1 MILLQKYSGVLFSS
15 ETETSDWR
23 YSTSAL
29 AKLCQTSS
37 DGLQTILQSWRP
49 RDAGLEDNK
58 MKALH
63 SLLYPASRAG
73 QKVVLVTGLESS
85 LAAIAA
91 VCNGSGVRY
100 CVVRAGQSHASQMET
115 VTWWRLEPRLTVLVV
130 VEVESHHSAATL
142 DLSAADLLVLLD
154 SSPGLWEPSL
164 SCPLVRLL
172 CLGTVEESLGRL
184 ETAKKVLQDIKTN
197 QNQEGILS
205 KQTVAEIVSPLPDN
219 GYTKKK
225 EMVSSQ

>member
-1 MILLQKYSGVLFSS
+1 
-15 ETETSDWR
+15 
-23 YSTSAL
+23 
-29 AKLCQTSS
+29 
-37 DGLQTILQSWRP
+37 
-49 RDAGLEDNK
+49 

-63 SLLYPASRAG
+63 GVLYPAHRAG
-73 QKVVLVTGLESS
+73 QKVVLVTGMESS
-85 LAAIAA
+85 LPAIAA

-100 CVVRAGQSHASQMET
+100 CVVRGGESHARQVDT
-115 VTWWRLEPRLTVLVV
+115 VNWWRLEPRLTVLVV

-142 DLSAADLLVLLD
+142 DLSSADLLVLLD

-197 QNQEGILS
+197 QSQEGILS
-205 KQTVAEIVSPLPDN
+205 KQTVAEIVSPQPDN

-225 EMVSSQ
+225 EMVSGGEGGSEGEINKDQLQLVS